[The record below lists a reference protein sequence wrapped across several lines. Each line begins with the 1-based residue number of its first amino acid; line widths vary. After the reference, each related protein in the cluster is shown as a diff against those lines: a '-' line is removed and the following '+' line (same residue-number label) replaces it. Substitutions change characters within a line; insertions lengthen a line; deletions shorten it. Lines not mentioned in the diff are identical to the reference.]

1 MIQEFKDGG
10 GIMWFLLACAVMGVA
25 LSLERAFTLTLRLRL
40 NVKRFSQ
47 ELIEAIGKGGVKA
60 GIDLCKNTPSP
71 AARVL
76 AAALEKADQ
85 GKTQMEDAIVRTGAT
100 ELAFLDRGMA
110 LIAGLTTVAPFIG
123 FLGTVT
129 GMIGAFKA
137 VAAVGEVEA
146 TVVASG
152 IAEALIT
159 TKWGLLI
166 ATPLAIVHILFQ
178 GRVNGYL
185 RDMETAAS
193 ELLDFLVSKGLIA
206 RERVMAVTKMT
217 SPE

>member
-1 MIQEFKDGG
+1 VIQEFKDGG
-10 GIMWFLLACAVMGVA
+10 GMMWFLLACAVAGIA
-25 LSLERAFTLTLRLRL
+25 LTIERAFTLTIRLRL
-40 NVKRFSQ
+40 NVKKFGQ
-47 ELIEAIGKGGVKA
+47 ELMDTIGKNGVKA
-60 GIDLCKNTPSP
+60 GIDLCNNTKSP

-76 AAALEKADQ
+76 AAALAKAEQ
-85 GKTQMEDAIVRTGAT
+85 GKTSMGDAIVRSGAT

-110 LIAGLTTVAPFIG
+110 LIAGLTTVAPFFG

-159 TKWGLLI
+159 TKWGLMV
-166 ATPLAIVHILFQ
+166 AAPLAIVHILFQ

-185 RDMETAAS
+185 RDMETASS
-193 ELLDFLVSKGLIA
+193 ELLDFLVAKGMCGM
-206 RERVMAVTKMT
+206 EK
-217 SPE
+217 

>member
-10 GIMWFLLACAVMGVA
+10 GIMWFLLACAVAGIA
-25 LSLERAFTLTLRLRL
+25 LTIERAFTLTLRLRL
-40 NVKRFSQ
+40 NVKKFSQ
-47 ELIEAIGKGGVKA
+47 QLMETIGKGGVKA
-60 GIDLCKNTPSP
+60 GIELCNSTRSP

-76 AAALEKADQ
+76 AAALDKATL
-85 GKTQMEDAIVRTGAT
+85 GKTSMEDAIVRSGAT

-110 LIAGLTTVAPFIG
+110 LIAGLCTVAPFFG

-129 GMIGAFKA
+129 GMISAFKA

-159 TKWGLLI
+159 TKWGLII
-166 ATPLAIVHILFQ
+166 AAPLSIAHILFS
-178 GRVNGYL
+178 GRANGYL

-193 ELLDFLVSKGLIA
+193 EMMDFLVAKGVVKA
-206 RERVMAVTKMT
+206 D
-217 SPE
+217 

>member
-1 MIQEFKDGG
+1 VIQEFKDGG
-10 GIMWFLLACAVMGVA
+10 GMMWFLLACAVAGIAMT
-25 LSLERAFTLTLRLRL
+25 LERAFTLTLRLRL
-40 NVKRFSQ
+40 NVKKFGQ
-47 ELIEAIGKGGVKA
+47 ELMETVGKNGVKA
-60 GIDLCKNTPSP
+60 GIDLCNSTRSP

-76 AAALEKADQ
+76 AAALEKVDQ
-85 GKTQMEDAIVRTGAT
+85 GKTVVEDAIVRTGAT
-100 ELAFLDRGMA
+100 ELAFLDRGMP
-110 LIAGLTTVAPFIG
+110 LIAGLTTVAPFLG

-129 GMIGAFKA
+129 GMISAFKA

-166 ATPLAIVHILFQ
+166 AAPLAIVHILFT

-185 RDMETAAS
+185 RDMENASS
-193 ELLDFLVSKGLIA
+193 ELIDFLVAKGMLK
-206 RERVMAVTKMT
+206 EQ
-217 SPE
+217 

>member
-10 GIMWFLLACAVMGVA
+10 GMMWFLLACAVMGLA
-25 LSLERAFTLTLRLRL
+25 LTLERLFTLTLRLRL
-40 NVKRFSQ
+40 NVKRFSRQ
-47 ELIEAIGKGGVKA
+47 LVETIDKQGVKA
-60 GIDLCKNTPSP
+60 GIELCNKTPSP

-76 AAALEKADQ
+76 AAALAKVDR
-85 GKTQMEDAIVRTGAT
+85 GKTAMEDAIVLAGAT

-110 LIAGLTTVAPFIG
+110 LIAGLTTVAPFFG

-137 VAAVGEVEA
+137 VAAVGEVDA

-159 TKWGLLI
+159 TKWGLMV
-166 ATPLAIVHILFQ
+166 AAPLAIVHILFQ

-185 RDMETAAS
+185 RDMETASS
-193 ELLDFLVSKGLIA
+193 ELLDFLIAKGVIGK
-206 RERVMAVTKMT
+206 E
-217 SPE
+217 S

>member
-1 MIQEFKDGG
+1 VIQEFKDGG
-10 GIMWFLLACAVMGVA
+10 SIMWFLLACAVAGIA
-25 LSLERAFTLTLRLRL
+25 LSIERAFTLTLRLRL

-47 ELIEAIGKGGVKA
+47 QLMETIGKGGVKA
-60 GIDLCKNTPSP
+60 GIELCNSTRSP

-76 AAALEKADQ
+76 SAALEKVDQ
-85 GKTQMEDAIVRTGAT
+85 GRTVVEDAIVRTGGS
-100 ELAFLDRGMA
+100 ELAFLDRGMP
-110 LIAGLTTVAPFIG
+110 LIAGLVTVAPFFG

-159 TKWGLLI
+159 TKWGLMI
-166 ATPLAIVHILFQ
+166 AAPLSIVHILFQ

-185 RDMETAAS
+185 RDMENAS
-193 ELLDFLVSKGLIA
+193 GELVDFLMA
-206 RERVMAVTKMT
+206 RGFCKED
-217 SPE
+217 

>member
-10 GIMWFLLACAVMGVA
+10 GIMWFLLACAVWGLA
-25 LSLERAFTLTLRLRL
+25 LSIERAYTLTLRLRL
-40 NVKRFSQ
+40 NVKRFGQ
-47 ELIEAIGKGGVKA
+47 QLIDTIDKQGVKA
-60 GIDLCKNTPSP
+60 GIELCNKTQSP

-76 AAALEKADQ
+76 AAALAKADR
-85 GKTQMEDAIVRTGAT
+85 GKTAVEDAIIRSGAT

-110 LIAGLTTVAPFIG
+110 LISGLTTVAPFFG

-137 VAAVGEVEA
+137 VAAVGEVDA

-159 TKWGLLI
+159 TKWGLMI
-166 ATPLAIVHILFQ
+166 ASPLAIVYIIFQ

-185 RDMETAAS
+185 RDMESASS
-193 ELLDFLVSKGLIA
+193 ELLDFLVAKGLLGQ
-206 RERVMAVTKMT
+206 EK
-217 SPE
+217 

>member
-10 GIMWFLLACAVMGVA
+10 GIMWFLLACAIVGVA
-25 LSLERAFTLTLRLRL
+25 LALERAFTLTIRLRL
-40 NVKRFSQ
+40 NVKKFSD
-47 ELIEAIGKGGVKA
+47 EVLNAIDKGGPKA
-60 GIDLCKNTPSP
+60 GLELCQRTQSP

-76 AAALEKADQ
+76 AAALGSVDQ
-85 GKTQMEDAIVRTGAT
+85 GKTAMEDAIVRAGAN

-110 LIAGLTTVAPFIG
+110 LIGGLIMVAPFFG

-159 TKWGLLI
+159 TKWGLVI
-166 ATPLAIVHILFQ
+166 ASPLAIVHILYQ
-178 GRVNGYL
+178 GRANGYL
-185 RDMETAAS
+185 RDMDTASS
-193 ELLDFLVSKGLIA
+193 EMLDFLVAKGHVK
-206 RERVMAVTKMT
+206 RE
-217 SPE
+217 S

>member
-1 MIQEFKDGG
+1 VIQEFKDGG
-10 GIMWFLLACAVMGVA
+10 GMMWFLLACAVAGLA

-40 NVKRFSQ
+40 NVRKFGQ
-47 ELIEAIGKGGVKA
+47 ELMDTIGKNGVKA
-60 GIDLCKNTPSP
+60 GIDLCNGTRSP

-76 AAALEKADQ
+76 AAALEKVDQ
-85 GKTQMEDAIVRTGAT
+85 GKTVVEDAIVRSGAS
-100 ELAFLDRGMA
+100 ELSFLDRGLP
-110 LIAGLTTVAPFIG
+110 LIAGLTTVAPFLG

-129 GMIGAFKA
+129 GMISAFKA

-166 ATPLAIVHILFQ
+166 AAPLAIVHILFT

-185 RDMETAAS
+185 RDMENAS
-193 ELLDFLVSKGLIA
+193 GELIDFLVAKGMLK
-206 RERVMAVTKMT
+206 EQ
-217 SPE
+217 

>member
-1 MIQEFKDGG
+1 VIQEFKDGG
-10 GIMWFLLACAVMGVA
+10 SMMWFLLACAVAGIA
-25 LSLERAFTLTLRLRL
+25 LSIERAFTLTLRLRL
-40 NVKRFSQ
+40 NVRKFGQ
-47 ELIEAIGKGGVKA
+47 ELMDTIGKNGVKA
-60 GIDLCKNTPSP
+60 GIELCNNAKSP

-85 GKTQMEDAIVRTGAT
+85 GKTVVEDAIVRTGAS
-100 ELAFLDRGMA
+100 ELAFLDRGMP
-110 LIAGLTTVAPFIG
+110 LIAGLTTVAPFLG

-129 GMIGAFKA
+129 GMISAFKA

-166 ATPLAIVHILFQ
+166 AAPLAIVHILFT

-185 RDMETAAS
+185 RDMETAS
-193 ELLDFLVSKGLIA
+193 GELVDFLMA
-206 RERVMAVTKMT
+206 RGFCKE
-217 SPE
+217 S

>member
-1 MIQEFKDGG
+1 VIQEFKDGG
-10 GIMWFLLACAVMGVA
+10 GIMWFLLACAVLGVA
-25 LSLERAFTLTLRLRL
+25 LSLERVYTLTLRLRL

-47 ELIEAIGKGGVKA
+47 QLIETVDKQGVKA
-60 GIDLCKNTPSP
+60 GIELCNKTKSPS
-71 AARVL
+71 ARVL
-76 AAALEKADQ
+76 GAALAKADR
-85 GKTQMEDAIVRTGAT
+85 GKTAMEDAIVLSGAT

-110 LIAGLTTVAPFIG
+110 LLGGLITVAPFFG

-137 VAAVGEVEA
+137 VAAVGEVDA

-159 TKWGLLI
+159 TKWGLMI
-166 ATPLAIVHILFQ
+166 ASPLAIVHILFQ

-185 RDMETAAS
+185 RDMETASS
-193 ELLDFLVSKGLIA
+193 ELLDFLVVKGVCK
-206 RERVMAVTKMT
+206 EN
-217 SPE
+217 